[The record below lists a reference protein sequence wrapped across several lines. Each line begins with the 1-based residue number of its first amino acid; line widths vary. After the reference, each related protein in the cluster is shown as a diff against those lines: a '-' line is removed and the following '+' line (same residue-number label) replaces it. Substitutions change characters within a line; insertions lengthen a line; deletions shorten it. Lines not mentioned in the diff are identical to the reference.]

1 MPLLHH
7 VNDWPRAAPSPGVR
21 TFALLGALDA
31 GVRGTLTSVLPI
43 ELYRAFGNADTVS
56 GIYLVV
62 GFVSLIF
69 GLMVP
74 LLTSILPRRW
84 TFTLGIAAY
93 VIGHLCGMI
102 GGQLMA
108 LAVACQM
115 IGAVT
120 FFICLNAYVMDY
132 IARND
137 LGKNESLR
145 MFYSGIA
152 WTVCPILGVVTQEIW
167 RPLPFIISGCFALIL
182 LTAFWILRLGN
193 GKVITKARGPAPN
206 PISYLGRFFAQPRL
220 IAGWT
225 FAVIR
230 SSGWWVFTV
239 YLPIYAVEAGL
250 DSRVGGFSLSASS
263 AMLFATPL
271 MLRWMQ
277 ARSIRAAVRT
287 GFLGAALVYFLAT
300 GVALLDLP
308 WAVVAITTL
317 GTGFLLL
324 LDVSG
329 GLPFLMA
336 VKPSE
341 RTEMAAVYASFR
353 DVSGI
358 FTPALAGAV
367 LMVAPLSW
375 IFAAMAV
382 PLAGCWALAGT
393 LHPKLGHKRH

>member
-1 MPLLHH
+1 MPLHDPI
-7 VNDWPRAAPSPGVR
+7 NNWPRHAPSPGVR
-21 TFALLGALDA
+21 SFALLGALDA

-62 GFVSLIF
+62 GMVSLCF

-74 LLTSILPRRW
+74 WLTSILPRRW
-84 TFTLGIAAY
+84 TFTLGMVVYAFGHICG
-93 VIGHLCGMI
+93 VIGGP
-102 GGQLMA
+102 LMA
-108 LAVACQM
+108 LSVGCQM

-137 LGKNESLR
+137 LGRNESLR

-152 WTVCPILGVVTQEIW
+152 WTICPIVGVVTQEIW
-167 RPLPFIISGCFALIL
+167 RPLPFLISGTFACCL
-182 LTAFWILRLGN
+182 LVTFWVLRLGN
-193 GKVITKARGPAPN
+193 GKAIAKARGPSPN

-225 FAVIR
+225 FAVVR

-263 AMLFATPL
+263 GMLFATPL
-271 MLRWMQ
+271 MLKWMQ
-277 ARSIRAAVRT
+277 QRSIRTAVRT
-287 GFLGAALVYFLAT
+287 GFLGAALVFLMAT
-300 GVALLDLP
+300 GIALLGLP
-308 WAVVAITTL
+308 WGVVGLMTL

-358 FTPALAGAV
+358 FTPALASVV
-367 LMVAPLSW
+367 LLAAPLSW

-382 PLAGCWALAGT
+382 PLGGCWLLAGT